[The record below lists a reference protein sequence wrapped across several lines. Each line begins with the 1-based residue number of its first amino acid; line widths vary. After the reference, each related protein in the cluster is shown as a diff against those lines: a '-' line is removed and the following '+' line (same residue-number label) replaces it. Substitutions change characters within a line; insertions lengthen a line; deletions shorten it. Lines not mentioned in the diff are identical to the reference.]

1 MGALRFGAS
10 CRHRASL
17 DMRRVSGFAG
27 LQINGFQKRLTS
39 ILETHTIGLH
49 ITYKLRGDH
58 RMDALHEVIK
68 KIHAQPDGPISSTFC
83 ELLRSLDSGEQF
95 DLTKLY
101 QLNYSDFAL
110 AMNVLK
116 EWRLD
121 AFRYERGVVA
131 RAAAD
136 PQVAV
141 HAIVLEYGRLEEP
154 SAV

>member
-1 MGALRFGAS
+1 
-10 CRHRASL
+10 
-17 DMRRVSGFAG
+17 
-27 LQINGFQKRLTS
+27 
-39 ILETHTIGLH
+39 
-49 ITYKLRGDH
+49 
-58 RMDALHEVIK
+58 MDALHEAIK
-68 KIHAQPDGPISSTFC
+68 KIRAQPDDVISSTFC
-83 ELLRSLDSGEQF
+83 ELLKSLDSGEQF

-121 AFRYERGVVA
+121 AFRYERGTVS

-136 PQVAV
+136 PAVAV
-141 HAIVLEYGRLEEP
+141 DAIVLQYGRVEEP

>member
-1 MGALRFGAS
+1 
-10 CRHRASL
+10 
-17 DMRRVSGFAG
+17 
-27 LQINGFQKRLTS
+27 
-39 ILETHTIGLH
+39 
-49 ITYKLRGDH
+49 
-58 RMDALHEVIK
+58 MDALHEAIR
-68 KIHAQPDGPISSTFC
+68 KIHARPDESISSTFC
-83 ELLRSLDSGEQF
+83 ELLRSLDAGEQF

-131 RAAAD
+131 RATTD
-136 PQVAV
+136 PHAV
-141 HAIVLEYGRLEEP
+141 VDAIVLQYGKLEEP

>member
-1 MGALRFGAS
+1 
-10 CRHRASL
+10 
-17 DMRRVSGFAG
+17 
-27 LQINGFQKRLTS
+27 
-39 ILETHTIGLH
+39 
-49 ITYKLRGDH
+49 
-58 RMDALHEVIK
+58 MDALHEAIK
-68 KIHAQPDGPISSTFC
+68 KIRARPDDVISSTFC
-83 ELLRSLDSGEQF
+83 ELLKSLDSGEQF

-121 AFRYERGVVA
+121 AFRYERGTVS

-136 PQVAV
+136 PAAAV
-141 HAIVLEYGRLEEP
+141 DAIVLQYGRLEEP